1 MPDLRKRYLV
11 IDPDTFGFLVADIS
25 RMTRTIL
32 DKRIA
37 PAGFGVTQGE
47 ARALIHIASEQS
59 QRQTRIAERMGVEP
73 MTACRYID
81 RLEQLGFVE
90 RTPDPSDRRAKNV
103 ATTAA
108 AEPLIEA
115 TLAEFVAIR
124 EDALSCLEPAEREA
138 MLRGLRKVRAN
149 LRNMVTAQSAEAA
162 E

>member
-1 MPDLRKRYLV
+1 M

-25 RMTRTIL
+25 RMTRTVL
-32 DKRIA
+32 EKRIA

-47 ARALIHIASEQS
+47 ARALIHIAAEEGA
-59 QRQTRIAERMGVEP
+59 RQMRIAERMGIEP

-90 RTPDPSDRRAKNV
+90 RTPDPTDRRAKNV

-108 AEPLIEA
+108 ARPLIDA
-115 TLAEFVAIR
+115 TLAELVAIR

-138 MLRGLRKVRAN
+138 MLRGLRRVHAT
-149 LRNMVTAQSAEAA
+149 LRDMTSAQTAEAA